1 MLGLP
6 PTAHGVPFL
15 KVKQSVSEKK
25 GSSAT
30 PDMIVEIEGP
40 QGKQLVL
47 LEVKT
52 NGEPR
57 FAREAVNQLLR
68 FRQSY
73 PDAYGVFAAPY
84 ITPRA
89 AEICNSEGIG
99 YVDLSGNCRLCFG
112 TTFIQQ
118 EGRPNKFAEKR
129 DLRTL
134 YSPKATRI
142 LRVLLNEPKRVWKIT
157 ELSQEAEVSL
167 GLVSNVKRLLE
178 NREWIGLSRSGF
190 SLSQPEELLAEW
202 KDNYNFHGNELRDY
216 YSLKKPTQI
225 EADLASICSS
235 QRIRYA
241 LTSFSAAVRLAPF
254 VPYQRV
260 FAFIAFSLRQRCFL
274 RNSGVRRDSNGISDS
289 GVPGPDRI
297 SRSRGRGSKYDTA
310 RGRQARMVSR
320 RDYAQEAVEAVPIW
334 LSMAQ
339 CQYRYTVACRMGRKI
354 R

>member
-1 MLGLP
+1 MKISIREIEKQAPDALRACLD
-6 PTAHGVPFL
+6 GVPFL

-25 GSSAT
+25 GSGAT

-73 PDAYGVFAAPY
+73 PDAYGVFVAPY

-89 AEICNSEGIG
+89 AEICTSEGIG

-202 KDNYNFHGNELRDY
+202 KDNYNFHGNEFRDY

-225 EADLASICSS
+225 EADLANICSS

-241 LTSFSAAVRLAPF
+241 LTSFSAAARLAPF

-260 FAFIAFSLRQRCFL
+260 FAFIEDRMKAIASELQL
-274 RNSGVRRDSNGISDS
+274 KEVESGANVTLLLPYDKGVFYGTQEFEGIRTASPIQAYLDLI
-289 GVPGPDRI
+289 GF
-297 SRSRGRGSKYDTA
+297 RGRGEEA
-310 RGRQARMVSR
+310 ANMIL
-320 RDYAQEAVEAVPIW
+320 QEVVKPGW
-334 LSMAQ
+334 
-339 CQYRYTVACRMGRKI
+339 
-354 R
+354 